1 MERHGSLRLTST
13 LGLLAAAAVA
23 VPAPA
28 EAQAPAESAR
38 MLSFNMGVQ
47 LLHDAFTT
55 TTIFQQYD
63 EAGDLQTHYN
73 VTSDAAWSAG
83 VALPFAGHAVGI
95 ELSHLA
101 KPSPIRIAA
110 SVPHPLI
117 FSFPRELETTLDDFT
132 RRETALHLQGQYW
145 QRLSDR
151 LLLRGFLG
159 PTIWFASQDTL
170 SNIATADQDDARLDT
185 VRLEDYDVA
194 SLGGTT
200 MGYHFGFDLTW
211 FLDERVGLA
220 GSIRH
225 SHGTATI
232 WVNRESRVTVRLGGP
247 HITAGLRY
255 IF

>member
-1 MERHGSLRLTST
+1 MARHGSLRLIGT

-28 EAQAPAESAR
+28 EAQAPAESVR
-38 MLSFNMGVQ
+38 MLSFNLGVQ
-47 LLHDAFTT
+47 LLADAFTT
-55 TTIFQQYD
+55 TTLFHQD
-63 EAGDLQTHYN
+63 KEPGDVQAHYN

-95 ELSHLA
+95 EVSHVA
-101 KPSPIRIAA
+101 KPSPIRVAA

-117 FSFPRELETTLDDFT
+117 FSFPRELETTLDDFA
-132 RRETALHLQGQYW
+132 RRETAMHLQGQYW

-159 PTIWFASQDTL
+159 PTIWFAGQETL
-170 SNIATADQDDARLDT
+170 SDIATVDEDDARLDT
-185 VRLEDYDVA
+185 VLLADYDVA

-211 FLDERVGLA
+211 FLDERIGLA
-220 GSIRH
+220 GSVRH
-225 SHGTATI
+225 SHGTTTI
-232 WVNRESRVTVRLGGP
+232 WLNRESRVTLRLGGP